1 MHEEK
6 PKIVVTNEE
15 LQKLEVASVVEHM
28 QRAKAVPLVREIGEA
43 KSSGRDSV
51 ITVGTLAGAGF
62 LGGFVAWLL
71 VQITP
76 EMSTTEM
83 ANLTFTFQL
92 TLAVAAILIIGD
104 GILSRSVAKLGMN
117 ALLGIPV
124 AIGSALILGYLASIL
139 YSTLV
144 ENTWNA
150 LLDDGLD
157 PVFDLEGF
165 IEAFNSRNHLNRG
178 TAWSLVGLAAGLS
191 VGAPTKS
198 AKRVGIT
205 GAGGL
210 VGGFIG
216 GFLFDFIP
224 GEESAQFLGLAIT
237 GLSIGLTASLLEQAV
252 KSSWIEIVRGGMAG
266 KQFIVYQ
273 NSVTIGSSP
282 SANITLIKDPAILP
296 VAGTIKRMGST
307 YHLIAA
313 DPAYPIQVDGVM
325 GAKHDLREG
334 SSIVL
339 GSTEI
344 NFRTKAKAVSQG
356 QVIRG

>member
-1 MHEEK
+1 MAEDK
-6 PKIVVTNEE
+6 PRIVVTNEQ
-15 LQKLEVASVVEHM
+15 LQQLEVASVVEHM

-43 KSSGRDSV
+43 KDSGRDSV
-51 ITVGTLAGAGF
+51 ITVATLAGAG
-62 LGGFVAWLL
+62 LVGGFITWIL

-76 EMSTTEM
+76 EMSSTEM

-92 TLAVAAILIIGD
+92 TLAVASILIIGD
-104 GILSRSVAKLGMN
+104 GILSRSLAKLGMN
-117 ALLGIPV
+117 ALIGIPV
-124 AIGSALILGYLASIL
+124 AIGSALILGYLASTL

-157 PVFDLEGF
+157 PNFDFEGF
-165 IEAFNSRNHLNRG
+165 IDAFNNRNHLNRG
-178 TAWSLVGLAAGLS
+178 LAWALVGLAAGIS
-191 VGAPTKS
+191 VGVPTKS
-198 AKRVGIT
+198 AKRVGVT

-210 VGGFIG
+210 GGGFIG
-216 GFLFDFIP
+216 GFLFDFMP
-224 GEESAQFLGLAIT
+224 GQESAQFLGLAIT
-237 GLSIGLTASLLEQAV
+237 GLSVGLTASLLEQAV

-273 NSVTIGSSP
+273 NSVTLGSSP

-296 VAGTIKRMGST
+296 VAGTIKRLGST
-307 YHLIAA
+307 YQLIAA
-313 DPAYPIQVDGVM
+313 DNAYPIQVDGVM
-325 GAKHDLREG
+325 GVKHDLREG

-344 NFRTKAKAVSQG
+344 NFRTKAKAVAQG